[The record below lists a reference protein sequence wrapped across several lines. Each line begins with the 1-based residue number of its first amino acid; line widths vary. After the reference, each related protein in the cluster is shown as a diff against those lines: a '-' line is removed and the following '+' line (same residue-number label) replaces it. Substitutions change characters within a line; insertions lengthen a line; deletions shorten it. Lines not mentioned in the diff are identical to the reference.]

1 MNNININVQIY
12 INYVV
17 KSIKKMCWIIIMLT
31 LNFNY
36 KTTQIFIRIEKKGG
50 KKIIAILIREHIFSF
65 E

>member
-1 MNNININVQIY
+1 
-12 INYVV
+12 
-17 KSIKKMCWIIIMLT
+17 MLT